1 MFKPSNFYFLKM
13 IHNEIRSMMDIYPIF
28 LMDNKDF
35 ISWLSQHQ
43 FIHNINAIYKCHICQ
58 NPMTIQYSDSFLDGA
73 AWVCHG
79 IKKHMLNLREDT
91 IFKHSNIN
99 LKISI
104 LVFSTWALDFTPS
117 QAKLVFPILP
127 SVDTI
132 SVLFQKYRQLSEK
145 AYYDDILQSPLGGA
159 NRIVQIDETLV
170 SKAKNSKGRALKQ
183 KPMWFFGGVDSLTGR
198 TFIEYVSNRSHNT
211 LLPMIQKFI
220 TKSSIIHSDEWRAY
234 SQLNNI
240 GYFHRTVNHIII
252 LSTL

>member
-1 MFKPSNFYFLKM
+1 M
-13 IHNEIRSMMDIYPIF
+13 
-28 LMDNKDF
+28 
-35 ISWLSQHQ
+35 
-43 FIHNINAIYKCHICQ
+43 
-58 NPMTIQYSDSFLDGA
+58 G
-73 AWVCHG
+73 
-79 IKKHMLNLREDT
+79 
-91 IFKHSNIN
+91 
-99 LKISI
+99 
-104 LVFSTWALDFTPS
+104 LDFTPS

-240 GYFHRTVNHIII
+240 GYFHRTVNHKYNFVDP
-252 LSTL
+252 LTLVHT